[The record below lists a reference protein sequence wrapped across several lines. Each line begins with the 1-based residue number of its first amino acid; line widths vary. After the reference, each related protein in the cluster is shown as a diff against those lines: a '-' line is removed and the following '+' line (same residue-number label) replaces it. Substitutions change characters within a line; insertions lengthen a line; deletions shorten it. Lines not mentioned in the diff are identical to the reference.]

1 MNLLDARS
9 HFGAPTKRVFYPDS
23 KIETYRFDER
33 KDRWIEIVPFAE
45 SFGAQ
50 LGRNAK
56 VHWEKADEL
65 R

>member
-1 MNLLDARS
+1 MNLLDASS
-9 HFGAPTKRVFYPDS
+9 HFGAPTKRVFYPDGNV
-23 KIETYRFDER
+23 ETFYWKEW
-33 KDRWIEIVPFAE
+33 KNRWIEIIPFEE

-56 VHWEKADEL
+56 VHWEKAGEL